1 MNAWSKSAPPPRP
14 GFQPRY
20 RSHPAIQREGLG
32 LALARLIGEWMR
44 RLANRFVGHATER
57 ASRDA
62 HRQSYSVAT
71 IVLAAKLAKV
81 DGVVVRQEIDAF
93 KALFKIP
100 SDEVSDVARIWT
112 AAKRDARGYEPYA
125 HRLALL
131 FAGDRNLQE
140 NMMTALIHLALA
152 DGAMNDAEVN
162 FLERVAMAFGLDR
175 PAFARLRAKVETPVP
190 QEDDPYS
197 VLGVPPHASE
207 EDVKRAWRRLVRV
220 YHPDAVMASG
230 RTEDL
235 AHAQHKVAAINAAY
249 EAIER
254 ERVRAA

>member
-1 MNAWSKSAPPPRP
+1 VPPRTGYRP
-14 GFQPRY
+14 NY
-20 RSHPAIQREGLG
+20 RSRPEIQPGTFG
-32 LALARLIGEWMR
+32 QAVVRLMGGWIQ
-44 RLANRFVGHATER
+44 RLANRYLGHVAER
-57 ASRDA
+57 ASRNA

-71 IVLAAKLAKV
+71 IVLAAKLAKI
-81 DGVVVRQEIDAF
+81 DGPVARQEIDAF
-93 KALFKIP
+93 KSLFKIP

-140 NMMTALIHLALA
+140 NMLTALIHLALA
-152 DGAMNDAEVN
+152 DGAMNDAEIH

-175 PAFARLRAKVETPVP
+175 PSFARLRAKIETPAP

-230 RTEDL
+230 RAGDL
-235 AHAQHKVAAINAAY
+235 AHAQQKVAAINAAY